1 MSSPSTPRS
10 TRSASPTGESPNII
24 TPGQKIKAMMAEFDS
39 DSEDD
44 TQVVKSI
51 NAVSKLDLGRNS
63 VPAADTRENG
73 PLHDSAD
80 DSDSAD
86 EIFRPKGRMAA
97 RLQGNSRSTE
107 PENEDSAFARVS
119 KAIRLEKKQDETP
132 QQTEEPQP
140 TPIGESSDEDDL
152 PTAGPRRKHK
162 STTNSPRAGNR
173 MSQSP
178 PRSRPDSPLFVS
190 SPAEPHDDLD
200 TQNEDTENAT
210 ENNPK
215 GNARFLS
222 LVAQK
227 RKERE
232 EREKVEAE
240 KKKAIRKVQL
250 EHFSSQV
257 LSGEESGA
265 EDPRSAS
272 KLSQKARQPR
282 KASKKA
288 LDEMRQETQRMSR
301 NMQLA
306 HQAKTKKKITKE
318 SLFAKFNFMQPATPA
333 EQLAANS
340 SSAVGS
346 QNSSDGELRNKT
358 KDTPH
363 TSPVLGHLDATKST
377 ADSEHAQ
384 VQAADVDMDMDA
396 DTEDLP
402 APKDLLA
409 PNQHPVLSKGTAVQE
424 VPISIPEPKPEGA
437 KLKRVSRPLTQP
449 PIRVLLSRQE
459 VAAHQKDLDDSDS
472 DLEVVTSPGKC
483 RRIAA
488 FENLPTRQRHEDPS
502 MTKLKALAHLTSPT
516 RKMASMNS
524 AELSASLLWR
534 ARQQAAKERRERIE
548 ELRAKGVVI
557 ETAEERA
564 AMEDDMENLVDK
576 ARKEADEI
584 RRQENAARKKANGD
598 DDEDEDDDYELSGS
612 DQDGDGEG
620 DGEDD
625 QEEEHGRVN
634 GGGDLVEQEAD
645 EDADSADDE
654 SEIAPSDAENEMPTA
669 RRKRPTRVISDDED
683 EGEDQ
688 PQPPSTPVRAP
699 SYVPQSAERPN
710 FLGMGTSGDMSLGL
724 TQAFASTLD
733 GNGAGTQVESA
744 TMPFSLPDPGRPVP
758 QLRKEESEVLVPDS
772 QPQPQDKD
780 FMEGYAQSVAR
791 VSESPAP
798 YAFSEFS
805 QSQLPDPTQDE
816 GFVFSPFDPAKRF
829 RGTPPM
835 STVDTVLVSQT
846 QSPIADRKRKM
857 LRRGRATE
865 LSQVDE
871 NENEGDFEID
881 ANAFNVLKK
890 DKAVKKNPAAQYNKK
905 NSKAKDIVDEA
916 AEESEDEYAGLGGHS
931 DESDGE
937 ENAIDR
943 QMINDNSGEVVD
955 EKELAAL
962 NAVHDRNRD
971 EKDVAKLMKDITTG
985 ALRRRKNAD
994 DDFDLDDSDD
1004 EHIARRREKQRE
1016 FAKMRR
1022 ALLADEKIG
1031 EIAENPKKAAFFKAV
1046 EDREVDDD
1054 FNIDFLDEEED
1065 ASQGGAS
1072 QDPASGEQSNDAT
1085 SDGQNRKRPL
1095 EPSAEDATNRPAA
1108 RLRRT
1113 PASAMSKKPATIA
1126 EIRETLSFLTETPE
1140 YDSFQDDASLGDAEH
1155 EQEDEDTPGG
1165 DEGDDDQAQ
1174 SDTTFAKPT
1183 HPRRTRGVVVDRLA
1197 LLRQASSNSATGTNT
1212 GSANSKLAFHSG
1224 SGGEGPI
1231 GFRPPQLLRR
1241 VTTGSS
1247 SSSSSSASNRV
1258 SKAAASG
1265 PKKGGAVNSY
1275 TAAREREREKELRI
1289 KQRSGGSNIA
1299 KLLGKHTGG
1308 GLGGLDKGQW
1318 D

>member
-10 TRSASPTGESPNII
+10 TRSASPAGDSPNII
-24 TPGQKIKAMMAEFDS
+24 TPGQKIKAMMAQFDS
-39 DSEDD
+39 DSEED
-44 TQVVKSI
+44 TQIAKSTA
-51 NAVSKLDLGRNS
+51 AVSKLDLGRGV
-63 VPAADTRENG
+63 VPAADARENR
-73 PLHDSAD
+73 PLHDSED
-80 DSDSAD
+80 NSDSPD
-86 EIFRPKGRMAA
+86 EVFRPKGRMAS
-97 RLQGNSRSTE
+97 RLQGNSRP
-107 PENEDSAFARVS
+107 PESEEGKSAFARVS
-119 KAIRLEKKQDETP
+119 KAFRSEKEQGEKP
-132 QQTEEPQP
+132 QEKEPQP
-140 TPIGESSDEDDL
+140 TPMCESSDDDDL

-162 STTNSPRAGNR
+162 STTNSPRSDNR
-173 MSQSP
+173 TSQTP

-190 SPAEPHDDLD
+190 SPGEPHDDL
-200 TQNEDTENAT
+200 NAEDTENAA
-210 ENNPK
+210 EKKPK

-232 EREKVEAE
+232 EREKAEAE
-240 KKKAIRKVQL
+240 RKKAIRRVQMEQL
-250 EHFSSQV
+250 SSQV
-257 LSGEESGA
+257 NSGEESGA
-265 EDPRSAS
+265 DDPSIAS

-282 KASKKA
+282 NASKKA

-318 SLFAKFNFMQPATPA
+318 SLFAKFNFMQPDPPV
-333 EQLAANS
+333 EQPAANS
-340 SSAVGS
+340 SSGIGS
-346 QNSSDGELRNKT
+346 QNSSDAERAKT

-363 TSPVLGHLDATKST
+363 TSPVLGHSDPSKAS
-377 ADSEHAQ
+377 ADSENAQ
-384 VQAADVDMDMDA
+384 VQAADVDMDA

-402 APKDLLA
+402 VPKDLLA
-409 PNQHPVLSKGTAVQE
+409 PNQHPALSKEPTVQDVSPS
-424 VPISIPEPKPEGA
+424 VPESKSEGA
-437 KLKRVSRPLTQP
+437 KSKRLSRPLTQP
-449 PIRVLLSRQE
+449 PIRVLLSRQD
-459 VAAHQKDLDDSDS
+459 VAAHQEDSNDSDS

-488 FENLPTRQRHEDPS
+488 FENLPTKQSRENPS

-524 AELSASLLWR
+524 AELSANLLWR

-557 ETAEERA
+557 ETPEERA

-584 RRQENAARKKANGD
+584 RRLEKAAGKKGNGD
-598 DDEDEDDDYELSGS
+598 DDEEGDDDYELSGS
-612 DQDGDGEG
+612 DQEG
-620 DGEDD
+620 DAEGDDEDD
-625 QEEEHGRVN
+625 EENERVN
-634 GGGDLVEQEAD
+634 GGGDFVEHEAD
-645 EDADSADDE
+645 EDDDSADDE
-654 SEIAPSDAENEMPTA
+654 SEAEAAPSDAENEVPAA
-669 RRKRPTRVISDDED
+669 RRRRRTRVVSDDED
-683 EGEDQ
+683 EDQ

-699 SYVPQSAERPN
+699 NYVPQSAERPN
-710 FLGMGTSGDMSLGL
+710 FLGMGTSGDTSLGL

-733 GNGAGTQVESA
+733 GNGAGTQAESA
-744 TMPFSLPDPGRPVP
+744 TMPFSLPDPGQPVP

-772 QPQPQDKD
+772 QPQDKD
-780 FMEGYAQSVAR
+780 FMEGYAQSVTR
-791 VSESPAP
+791 VPESPAP

-835 STVDTVLVSQT
+835 STVDTVLVGQT

-865 LSQVDE
+865 LPQVDE
-871 NENEGDFEID
+871 NDNEDDFEIS
-881 ANAFNVLKK
+881 ANAFDVMKK
-890 DKAVKKNPAAQYNKK
+890 DKAVKKNPDPKYNKQ
-905 NSKAKDIVDEA
+905 NSKAKEIVDEA
-916 AEESEDEYAGLGGHS
+916 AEESEDEYAGLGGNS

-943 QMINDNSGEVVD
+943 IMINDNSGEVVD
-955 EKELAAL
+955 EKQLAAL

-971 EKDVAKLMKDITTG
+971 EKNVAKLMRDITTG

-1004 EHIARRREKQRE
+1004 EHLARRREKQRE

-1046 EDREVDDD
+1046 EDREVEED
-1054 FNIDFLDEEED
+1054 FNIDFLEEED
-1065 ASQGGAS
+1065 HGSQGETS
-1072 QDPASGEQSNDAT
+1072 QDAAPREQSNDAA

-1095 EPSAEDATNRPAA
+1095 EPSAEDSTNRPPP

-1140 YDSFQDDASLGDAEH
+1140 YDSFQEDASLDEVEH
-1155 EQEDEDTPGG
+1155 DQEDEETPGAEVQG
-1165 DEGDDDQAQ
+1165 HDDQPQ
-1174 SDTTFAKPT
+1174 SDNTFAKAS

-1197 LLRQASSNSATGTNT
+1197 LLRQASSNSATGTNS

-1241 VTTGSS
+1241 VTNGSS
-1247 SSSSSSASNRV
+1247 SSSNSSASNRV